1 MQLSR
6 EGLLRMFGDA
16 GGSGAGGGGGM
27 NIAQMEAMLSGYA
40 TEDWVDKNYL
50 SIDFFS
56 ALFKAYDSN
65 DNQVTPNGG
74 NTATIDNI
82 KAMFGFWTNQYI
94 SALGRNSS
102 GGGGGGDILTE
113 PLSTINSSALGVPT
127 GSNKVIMWDG
137 SAWVY
142 STLTGNTGTVTSV
155 GLAPSSGSHL
165 AVSGSPIT
173 TSGTMYVS
181 VESGYSIPTNI
192 KQDNWDAAYTNSH
205 THTNK
210 SVLDGITSTQVTN
223 WDDAVTALTALTT
236 RVGTLEG
243 YFTNGNANNALRL
256 TTTSKTLWGNTYWTS
271 GGIPKSV
278 GTSSSRAS
286 LSYVTNIN
294 MAGTINGARAI
305 EMNTDGG
312 LTSVGGHIDFHYN
325 GGGSDF
331 TSRIVENS
339 AGVISILARTN
350 DNSNAL
356 TDAGLEI
363 GASYDGSYIRIGN
376 VYLSYNETNNALV
389 VSANADGTGAANI
402 YAIGGV
408 SALGYGASG
417 GSGSV
422 TALTDLVDV
431 SISSPTNGQALVYD
445 NTLGKWKNGAVTT
458 GTVTSVALT
467 MPTGFSVSGSPITS
481 NGTLAISFGGS
492 VSANR
497 VLASPNGSAGAPS
510 WRSLVANDIPDLSGT
525 YATPTSV
532 ATQMQNYAYISGS
545 TIHIGSSS
553 ITPLTSHQTVNG
565 TFWGNSWTNGNSLTG
580 TIYMDNNSAIQ
591 VKDSGGTY
599 RNIFTFNTY
608 NDFSL
613 GYGPRKAGYNTQLQ
627 GYSIVLRVNDTE
639 YGIDAMSISN
649 TGRVHITQPTQGLRI
664 GDGLL
669 TWDSTNNAL
678 KITKYDD
685 SAANIYALGSVS
697 ALGFQSGGISPNSA
711 TFGSIDVG
719 QLDVS
724 QGISLDDGVRISTP
738 DSLYIGNDESLGWV
752 YMADMCS
759 QADSSKWSITEDGT
773 AKFSKSVRAPKFYLD
788 NSRYLYLS
796 SDSTPKLM
804 YYNGTTNKEVA
815 FV

>member
-16 GGSGAGGGGGM
+16 GGSGAAGGGGM

-65 DNQVTPNGG
+65 GDQVTPNGG

-113 PLSTINSSALGVPT
+113 PLSTINSSALGTPT
-127 GSNKVIMWDG
+127 GQNKVIMWDG

-142 STLTGNTGTVTSV
+142 ATLTGNTGTVTSV
-155 GLAPSSGSHL
+155 GLAPSNGSHL
-165 AVSGSPIT
+165 AISGSPIT

-181 VESGYSIPTNI
+181 VESGYSIPTDV
-192 KQDNWDAAYTNSH
+192 KQGNWDAAYTNSH

-236 RVGTLEG
+236 RVGALED
-243 YFTNGNANNALRL
+243 YFDANGNAKSALKL

-294 MAGTINGARAI
+294 MEGTITGARAI

-312 LTSVGGHIDFHYN
+312 LTSIGGHIDFHYN

-350 DNSNAL
+350 DSSNTL
-356 TDAGLEI
+356 TDAGFEV
-363 GASYDGSYIRIGN
+363 GAGYDGSYIRIGN
-376 VYLSYNETNNALV
+376 VYLSYDETNNALV
-389 VSANADGTGAANI
+389 VSANADGTGTANI

-481 NGTLAISFGGS
+481 NGTFAINFGGS

-497 VLASPNGSAGAPS
+497 VLASPNGSAGSPS
-510 WRSLVANDIPDLSGT
+510 WRSLVVNDIPDLSGT
-525 YATPTSV
+525 YATPASV

-545 TIHIGSSS
+545 TIHIGSGS
-553 ITPLTSHQTVNG
+553 ITPLTSHQTVSG
-565 TFWGNSWTNGNSLTG
+565 TFWGNSWTNGNSLSG
-580 TIYMDNNSAIQ
+580 TIYMDNNSSIQ

-649 TGRVHITQPTQGLRI
+649 TGCVHITQPTQGLRI

-669 TWDSTNNAL
+669 TWDSINNAL
-678 KITKYDD
+678 CVSKADGS
-685 SAANIYALGSVS
+685 SANFYALGGVS
-697 ALGFQSGGISPNSA
+697 ALGIGTNADTNLTTLTVGTLSVTSALNSG
-711 TFGSIDVG
+711 T
-719 QLDVS
+719 
-724 QGISLDDGVRISTP
+724 STW
-738 DSLYIGNDESLGWV
+738 LK
-752 YMADMCS
+752 MTQMCS
-759 QADSSKWSITEDGT
+759 NSGSSYWQIKTDGS
-773 AKFSKSVRAPKFYLD
+773 AKFTDLEITGIGGKIQSYLVKANEITANKFYLD
-788 NSRYLYLS
+788 NTRYLYLS

-804 YYNGTTNKEVA
+804 YYNGTTSKEVA

>member
-1 MQLSR
+1 MQISR
-6 EGLLRMFGDA
+6 EALLRMFGDA

-40 TEDWVDKNYL
+40 TEDWVGKNYL

-56 ALFKAYDSN
+56 SLFKAYDSN
-65 DNQVTPNGG
+65 DNEITPNDGAV
-74 NTATIDNI
+74 ATIDNI

-113 PLSTINSSALGVPT
+113 PLSTINSSALGTPT

-137 SAWVY
+137 SAWCY
-142 STLTGNTGTVTSV
+142 ATLTGNTGTVTSV
-155 GLAPSSGSHL
+155 GLAPSNGSHL

-181 VESGYSIPTNI
+181 VESGYSIPTDVR
-192 KQDNWDAAYTNSH
+192 QANWDAAYTNSH
-205 THTNK
+205 IHMNK

-243 YFTNGNANNALRL
+243 YFTNGNANSSLKL
-256 TTTSKTLWGNTYWTS
+256 TTTSKSLWGNTYWTS
-271 GGIPKSV
+271 GGVPKSV
-278 GTSSSRAS
+278 GTSSNYAS

-294 MAGTINGARAI
+294 MAGTIIGARAI

-312 LTSVGGHIDFHYN
+312 LTSIGGHIDFHYN

-339 AGVISILARTN
+339 AGVISVLARTN
-350 DNSNAL
+350 DSSNTL
-356 TDAGLEI
+356 TDAGLEV

-408 SALGYGASG
+408 SALG
-417 GSGSV
+417 
-422 TALTDLVDV
+422 
-431 SISSPTNGQALVYD
+431 
-445 NTLGKWKNGAVTT
+445 
-458 GTVTSVALT
+458 
-467 MPTGFSVSGSPITS
+467 
-481 NGTLAISFGGS
+481 
-492 VSANR
+492 
-497 VLASPNGSAGAPS
+497 
-510 WRSLVANDIPDLSGT
+510 
-525 YATPTSV
+525 
-532 ATQMQNYAYISGS
+532 
-545 TIHIGSSS
+545 
-553 ITPLTSHQTVNG
+553 
-565 TFWGNSWTNGNSLTG
+565 
-580 TIYMDNNSAIQ
+580 
-591 VKDSGGTY
+591 
-599 RNIFTFNTY
+599 
-608 NDFSL
+608 
-613 GYGPRKAGYNTQLQ
+613 
-627 GYSIVLRVNDTE
+627 
-639 YGIDAMSISN
+639 
-649 TGRVHITQPTQGLRI
+649 
-664 GDGLL
+664 
-669 TWDSTNNAL
+669 
-678 KITKYDD
+678 
-685 SAANIYALGSVS
+685 
-697 ALGFQSGGISPNSA
+697 FQSGGISPNSA
-711 TFGSIDVG
+711 TFGSINVG
-719 QLDVS
+719 QIDVS
-724 QGISLDDGVRISTP
+724 QGISVEDGARISTP

-773 AKFSKSVRAPKFYLD
+773 AKFSKLVRAPKFYLD

-804 YYNGTTNKEVA
+804 YYNGTTSKEVA

>member
-16 GGSGAGGGGGM
+16 GGSGAAGGGGM

-65 DNQVTPNGG
+65 GDQVTPNGG

-113 PLSTINSSALGVPT
+113 PLSTINSSALGTPT
-127 GSNKVIMWDG
+127 GQNKVIMWDG

-142 STLTGNTGTVTSV
+142 ATLTGNTGTVTSV
-155 GLAPSSGSHL
+155 GLAPSNGSHL
-165 AVSGSPIT
+165 AISGSPIT

-181 VESGYSIPTNI
+181 VESGYSIPTDV
-192 KQDNWDAAYTNSH
+192 KQGNWDAAYTNSH

-236 RVGTLEG
+236 RVGALED
-243 YFTNGNANNALRL
+243 YFDANGNAKSALKL

-294 MAGTINGARAI
+294 MEGTITGARAI

-312 LTSVGGHIDFHYN
+312 LTSIGGHIDFHYN

-350 DNSNAL
+350 DSSNTL
-356 TDAGLEI
+356 TDAGFEV
-363 GASYDGSYIRIGN
+363 GAGYDGSYIRIGN
-376 VYLSYNETNNALV
+376 VYLSYDETNNALV
-389 VSANADGTGAANI
+389 VSANADGTGTANI

-481 NGTLAISFGGS
+481 NGTFAINFGGS

-510 WRSLVANDIPDLSGT
+510 WRSLVVADIPDLSGT
-525 YATPTSV
+525 YATPASV

-565 TFWGNSWTNGNSLTG
+565 TFWGNSWTNGNSLSG
-580 TIYMDNNSAIQ
+580 TIYMDNNSSIQ

-649 TGRVHITQPTQGLRI
+649 TGCVHITQPTQGLRI

-669 TWDSTNNAL
+669 TWDSINNAL
-678 KITKYDD
+678 CVSKADGS
-685 SAANIYALGSVS
+685 SANFYALGGVS
-697 ALGFQSGGISPNSA
+697 ALGIGTNADTNLTTLTVGTLSVTSALNSG
-711 TFGSIDVG
+711 T
-719 QLDVS
+719 
-724 QGISLDDGVRISTP
+724 STW
-738 DSLYIGNDESLGWV
+738 LK
-752 YMADMCS
+752 MTQMCS
-759 QADSSKWSITEDGT
+759 NSGSSYWQIKTDGS
-773 AKFSKSVRAPKFYLD
+773 AKFTDLEITGIGGKIQSYLVKANEINANKFYLD
-788 NSRYLYLS
+788 NTRYLYLS

-804 YYNGTTNKEVA
+804 YYNGTTSKEVA

>member
-1 MQLSR
+1 MQISR
-6 EGLLRMFGDA
+6 EALLRMFGDA

-56 ALFKAYDSN
+56 SLFKAYDSN
-65 DNQVTPNGG
+65 DNEITPNDGAV
-74 NTATIDNI
+74 ATIDNI

-127 GSNKVIMWDG
+127 GSNKVIMWNG

-155 GLAPSSGSHL
+155 GLAPSNGSHL

-181 VESGYSIPTNI
+181 VESGYSIPTDVR
-192 KQDNWDAAYTNSH
+192 QANWDAAYTNSH

-271 GGIPKSV
+271 GGVPKSV
-278 GTSSSRAS
+278 GTSSNYAS

-294 MAGTINGARAI
+294 MAGTIIGARAI

-312 LTSVGGHIDFHYN
+312 LTSIGGHIDFHYN

-339 AGVISILARTN
+339 AGVISVLARTN
-350 DNSNAL
+350 DSSNTL
-356 TDAGLEI
+356 TDAGLEV

-431 SISSPTNGQALVYD
+431 NISSPSNGQALVYD
-445 NTLGKWKNGAVTT
+445 STLGKWKNGAVTT
-458 GTVTSVALT
+458 GTVTSVELT
-467 MPTGFSVSGSPITS
+467 MPIGFSVSGSPITS
-481 NGTLAISFGGS
+481 NGTFAVSFGGS
-492 VSANR
+492 IQANR
-497 VLASPNGSAGAPS
+497 VLASPNGSTGAPS
-510 WRSLVANDIPDLSGT
+510 WRSLVVGDIPDLSGT
-525 YATPTSV
+525 YATPASV

-545 TIHIGSSS
+545 TIHIGSNS

-565 TFWGNSWTNGNSLTG
+565 TFWGQSWSNGSSIAGNLNAGSNG
-580 TIYMDNNSAIQ
+580 GVIYSFHGIEINSAGSLSNYGGYI
-591 VKDSGGTY
+591 DFHFNGSSSDFTSRIIEDASG
-599 RNIFTFNTY
+599 R
-608 NDFSL
+608 L
-613 GYGPRKAGYNTQLQ
+613 QMNTQV
-627 GYSIVLRVNDTE
+627 YIPASK
-639 YGIDAMSISN
+639 S
-649 TGRVHITQPTQGLRI
+649 LRI

-711 TFGSIDVG
+711 TFGSINVG
-719 QLDVS
+719 QIDVS
-724 QGISLDDGVRISTP
+724 QGISVEDGARISTP

-773 AKFSKSVRAPKFYLD
+773 AKFSKLVRAPKFYLD

-804 YYNGTTNKEVA
+804 YYNGTTSKEVA

>member
-113 PLSTINSSALGVPT
+113 PLSTINSSALGTPT
-127 GSNKVIMWDG
+127 GQNKVIMWDG
-137 SAWVY
+137 SAWGY
-142 STLTGNTGTVTSV
+142 ATLTGNTGTVTSV
-155 GLAPSSGSHL
+155 GLAPVNGSHI
-165 AVSGSPIT
+165 AISGSPIT
-173 TSGTMYVS
+173 ASGTMYVS
-181 VESGYSIPTNI
+181 VESGYSIPTDV
-192 KQDNWDAAYTNSH
+192 KQGNWDAAYTNSH

-236 RVGTLEG
+236 RVGALED
-243 YFTNGNANNALRL
+243 YFDANGNAKSALKL

-271 GGIPKSV
+271 GGVPKSV

-294 MAGTINGARAI
+294 MAGTITGARAI

-312 LTSVGGHIDFHYN
+312 LTSIGGHIDFHYN

-331 TSRIVENS
+331 TSRIAESS

-417 GSGSV
+417 GGGSV

-481 NGTLAISFGGS
+481 NGALAVSFGGS

-497 VLASPNGSAGAPS
+497 VLASPNGSAGTPS
-510 WRSLVANDIPDLSGT
+510 WRSLVVADIPDLSGT

-545 TIHIGSSS
+545 TIHIGSNS

-565 TFWGNSWTNGNSLTG
+565 TFWGNSWTNGNSLSG
-580 TIYMDNNSAIQ
+580 TIYMDNNSSIQ

-697 ALGFQSGGISPNSA
+697 ALGIGTNADTNLTTLTVGTLSVTSALNSG
-711 TFGSIDVG
+711 T
-719 QLDVS
+719 
-724 QGISLDDGVRISTP
+724 STW
-738 DSLYIGNDESLGWV
+738 LK
-752 YMADMCS
+752 MTQMCS
-759 QADSSKWSITEDGT
+759 NSGSSYWQIKTDGS
-773 AKFSKSVRAPKFYLD
+773 AKFTDLEITGIGGKIQSYLVKANEITANKFYLD
-788 NSRYLYLS
+788 NTRYLYLS

-804 YYNGTTNKEVA
+804 YYNGTTSKEVA